1 MNNFVHRVTNM
12 KKQQVFSLFGV
23 IILLVLLSACG
34 ARIRANAAGSSSAIQ
49 STQAPSATPTE
60 WLTPTLRPTP
70 TATATPLSE
79 SSKAVQVAL
88 DYFTALN
95 KNDFEAASDLVS
107 NFSLIAFNM
116 TNGDAAAE
124 LHKKMV
130 DGTRWSDLNVSD
142 NQVFDDQTV
151 LITVSYTLTTR
162 DAKTGQEQKGS
173 VEERWPFRKEAGKWR
188 YNWNN
193 LVDFRTLQSDAQTIN
208 GITVLPLQV
217 QRYTDH
223 MDLVMLMQNRT
234 NEALV
239 FGQVNEILG
248 TFHFGD
254 QTVEANKTQIILNP
268 LRSEPDVRLSLS
280 GLFTKYPDSV
290 EIRKWKNYQTKP
302 WYVFDLKK

>member
-1 MNNFVHRVTNM
+1 M
-12 KKQQVFSLFGV
+12 KKQQVFSLLGV
-23 IILLVLLSACG
+23 ILIVILLSACA
-34 ARIRANAAGSSSAIQ
+34 ARSGLNAAGGSSA
-49 STQAPSATPTE
+49 TQATVASTATPTE

-95 KNDFEAASDLVS
+95 KNDFDAASNMVS

-124 LHKKMV
+124 LHKQMV
-130 DGTRWSDLNVSD
+130 NGMHWSDLNVSD
-142 NQVFDDQTV
+142 NQSFDNQTV
-151 LITVSYTLTTR
+151 LVTVSYTLTTR
-162 DAKTGQEQKGS
+162 DAKTGAEQKGT

-193 LVDFRTLQSDAQTIN
+193 LVDFRTLQSDAQTVN

-217 QRYTDH
+217 QRYTDR

-239 FGQVNEILG
+239 FGQVNETLG

-254 QTVEANKTQIILNP
+254 QAIEANKAQIILNP
-268 LRSEPDVRLSLS
+268 LRSEPDVRLTAN
-280 GLFTKYPDSV
+280 GLFTQYPDSI
-290 EIRKWKNYQTKP
+290 EIRKWKSYQTKP